1 MIVELLDEIE
11 DELYFNGNYTME
23 NAIKLIMELDIPI
36 ENKKQ
41 MINALSIN
49 KFS

>member
-11 DELYFNGNYTME
+11 DGNYTNE

-41 MINALSIN
+41 MINALFIN
-49 KFS
+49 KLS

>member
-11 DELYFNGNYTME
+11 DELYFNGNYTNE
-23 NAIKLIMELDIPI
+23 NAVKLIMELDIPI

-41 MINALSIN
+41 MINALFIN
-49 KFS
+49 KLS